1 MVGSSFNFVCHMPDR
16 VIGVDLQ
23 FGHEPFNRYFS
34 GVKRYCINDI
44 APLIK
49 SMRVLKNIV
58 SCRVDHCILQ

>member
-44 APLIK
+44 APF
-49 SMRVLKNIV
+49 N
-58 SCRVDHCILQ
+58 